1 MTSMTAQQKDLKQSF
16 AFTKENLEKV
26 NHHISKYPDGRQASA
41 VIPLLDLGQR
51 QNGGWVSQDVIE
63 EVARLLS
70 MPAIRVHEVAAFY
83 TMFNLKPVGKY
94 HIQLCG
100 TTPCM
105 LRGAEDLKSA
115 CMKKLNI
122 GEGGV
127 SADGKFSLMEVECL
141 GACVNAPGVQINDD
155 YFEDLTTENFTQII
169 DDLANGKDV
178 KTGSTTG
185 RQCSAPAL
193 ILAAK
198 PTTEAKT
205 KTPRAKKATSE
216 SSEEVSKKRTRKVKD
231 AE

>member
-1 MTSMTAQQKDLKQSF
+1 MTAKQKEQKQGF
-16 AFTKENLEKV
+16 TFTKDYMEKV
-26 NHHISKYPDGRQASA
+26 KYHIAKYPDGRQASA

-63 EVARLLS
+63 EVARLLE

-83 TMFNLKPVGKY
+83 TMFNLQPVGKY

-141 GACVNAPGVQINDD
+141 GACVNAPVVQINDD
-155 YFEDLTTENFTQII
+155 YFEDLTSESFTQII
-169 DDLANGKDV
+169 DDLANGKTV
-178 KTGSTTG
+178 KTGSATG

-193 ILAAK
+193 VLAAN
-198 PTTEAKT
+198 T
-205 KTPRAKKATSE
+205 KTETKPKITRTKKAESE
-216 SSEEVSKKRTRKVKD
+216 PSDAPKKRTRKVKD